1 MGTWNFSYDAVDR
14 LSAPPSYTATC
25 APPMGSGFTL
35 TARYLVDLGG
45 DQVTEINGAGLWQH
59 SNVFSASRLTATY
72 DAKGLHYELADPLGT
87 KRVQANVYGQ
97 TEVTWASQPYGDAL
111 TPTYSSL
118 TTADDATEHHFTGKE
133 RDSESGNDYFMARYY
148 SSAMGRFMSPDWSAK
163 VMPVPYA
170 KLGNPQSLNLYAYV
184 GNNPLRFTDP
194 TGHDLQE
201 VCKDKSSTCGKS
213 HWWNSERHVGTTD
226 ANGHFHVTHFQ
237 TDSSGNLAGHDVSFN
252 SGGIHIDGNKGEF
265 IAGTDPTRVNGESG
279 TAWAGTHFVANS
291 NCGGT
296 CEAGGALFGNFD
308 LKSGLGPDAN
318 LSILANQNLVGPNK
332 GLDAFGDHPGA
343 QFRGGNLEGPDMHLS
358 LVPGSWADPM
368 HFDNRYPY
376 GSASGWLDHAAG
388 WLNPAGHAETPLPE
402 DIHP

>member
-1 MGTWNFSYDAVDR
+1 MYDC
-14 LSAPPSYTATC
+14 P
-25 APPMGSGFTL
+25 
-35 TARYLVDLGG
+35 
-45 DQVTEINGAGLWQH
+45 IQH
-59 SNVFSASRLTATY
+59 AHTNY
-72 DAKGLHYELADPLGT
+72 K
-87 KRVQANVYGQ
+87 
-97 TEVTWASQPYGDAL
+97 
-111 TPTYSSL
+111 
-118 TTADDATEHHFTGKE
+118 FTGKE
-133 RDSESGNDYFMARYY
+133 RDTESGNDYFEARYY

-163 VMPVPYA
+163 ASPVPYA
-170 KLGNPQSLNLYAYV
+170 VLGNPQSLNLYAYV

-358 LVPGSWADPM
+358 LVPGSWVDPM